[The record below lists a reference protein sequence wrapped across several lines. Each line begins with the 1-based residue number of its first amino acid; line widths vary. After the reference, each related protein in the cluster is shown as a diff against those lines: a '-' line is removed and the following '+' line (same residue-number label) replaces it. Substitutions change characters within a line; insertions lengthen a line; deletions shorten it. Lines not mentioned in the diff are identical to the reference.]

1 MTPDVNVL
9 VAASRADHPHHGV
22 ARIWLEGALYSAET
36 GAVLTLM
43 PMVLANFLRLVQP
56 ENLPAG
62 HPDRRRG
69 CV

>member
-22 ARIWLEGALYSAET
+22 ARDWLEAAVGSAET

-43 PMVLANFLRLVQP
+43 A
-56 ENLPAG
+56 
-62 HPDRRRG
+62 
-69 CV
+69 